1 MMLGRLLFSLLL
13 SAPVSAKFLTITAGS
28 SDVTT
33 TQCKTL
39 VGTSSKKSVPTYSF
53 SRTLLPRTILV
64 LAVST
69 PGSTV
74 TPPAVTATDI
84 LQTYTTTTITASTA
98 TGTFSTT
105 TTVFETDSM
114 TITENTGSTTTSTT
128 TSTSTA
134 VVTEPAPSN
143 WISVKNSTGLKE
155 REDQAILQGSDVQQP
170 LQDDRSELWGHWP
183 PRIPTPPGIPRRK
196 EPWGGIYPASVT
208 CKALSMLLFNK
219 SKG

>member
-39 VGTSSKKSVPTYSF
+39 VGTSSKKSIPTYSF
-53 SRTLLPRTILV
+53 SRTLRPKTILV

-74 TPPAVTATDI
+74 TPPAVIATDI
-84 LQTYTTTTITASTA
+84 LQTYTTTSITASTA

-105 TTVFETDSM
+105 ATLFETDSV

-143 WISVKNSTGLKE
+143 WIFVKNSTGLKE
-155 REDQAILQGSDVQQP
+155 REDQAILQGSDVQQR
-170 LQDDRSELWGHWP
+170 LQDDRSALWGHWP

-208 CKALSMLLFNK
+208 CKALSMLLCNE
-219 SKG
+219 S